1 MTSQA
6 AAVTRSVP
14 EGIRWS
20 GPPPVPLSRLGATL
34 TFAWRAVLK
43 IKHVPEQLIDVI
55 AIPIVFTV
63 MFNYLFGGALGGTT
77 SRYLQFILPGT
88 LVMAVLLVSTYS
100 GVGLNTD
107 RSTGVSDR
115 FRSLPIWRPAPVA
128 GALVG
133 DIARYLLAASLVVLL
148 GVAMG
153 YRPAGGV
160 AGVLAGVGLTVVFAL
175 SLSWV
180 FTTLGLL
187 LRTPNAVFSLGTVVL
202 FPLTLASNVFVRPA
216 TMPGWLQAF
225 VKVNPVTHLVSAE
238 RGLMHG
244 TAASGPIVWVLV
256 ASAVLVTIFAPL
268 TSWLYGRGR

>member
-14 EGIRWS
+14 EGIRWL

-63 MFNYLFGGALGGTT
+63 MFTYLFGGALSGTT

-160 AGVLAGVGLTVVFAL
+160 AGVLAAVGLTVVFAL

-180 FTTLGLL
+180 FTTLSLL

-244 TAASGPIVWVLV
+244 TATSEPIVWVLV